1 MDRWALAIKLRLLRD
16 RLKMSQMD
24 FGQFLGVDEGLVA
37 EYESGIQMPTLD
49 FLYTL
54 AEKCGVSL
62 DWACGREMGYEN
74 LSLMRSVEDAGAYYR
89 AFQGIK
95 SG

>member
-16 RLKMSQMD
+16 RLRMSQID
-24 FGQFLGVDEGLVA
+24 FAELLCVDESLIA
-37 EYESGIQMPTLD
+37 EYESGLRIPTLD
-49 FLYTL
+49 FLYNL

-62 DWACGREMGYEN
+62 DWTCGREPGYDN
-74 LSLMRSVEDAGAYYR
+74 LSLMKSVEDAGAHYR